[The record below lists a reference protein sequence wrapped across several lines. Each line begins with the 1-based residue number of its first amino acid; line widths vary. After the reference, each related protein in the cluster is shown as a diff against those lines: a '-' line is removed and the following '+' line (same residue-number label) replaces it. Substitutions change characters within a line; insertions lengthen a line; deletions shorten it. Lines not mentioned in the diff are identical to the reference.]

1 MAADENQ
8 HILDVLDPRQQAL
21 VCLFACQPVPVNGG
35 QAVVRRVQLLREQE
49 PLGKGLDAVKG
60 DPGQEGDV
68 LE

>member
-21 VCLFACQPVPVNGG
+21 VSLFARQPVPVNGG

-49 PLGKGLDAVKG
+49 PLGEGLDAVKR